1 MKMRNLS
8 RLANDYRSTSEEGA
22 YVLYWMQAAQR
33 FYYNPALEA
42 AALTA
47 ANRNLPLLVV
57 FCVDQDVPEA
67 NLRHYTFMLQGLEEL
82 ANELN
87 SKGIA
92 IHICQGSALE
102 VLPYYLRECIALFC
116 DRGYLNWQ
124 KEMRLQLR
132 GWCHSLEKSYYEI
145 DTEAV
150 VPVHLASTKEEYS
163 AATLRT
169 KILKLLP
176 LYLEREDPETYLKD
190 LPRFQNQPLLHP
202 GRPCF
207 VPKKGN
213 PHFLIQDLLPS
224 LKVDRCVPPSQFYY
238 GGRKEALRLL
248 QEFLKHR
255 YPSYAYRRSD
265 PGLNLQAELSPYL
278 HFGQISPVE
287 LVLAAQEYTN
297 IPLDSLSDLIKTKD
311 GLEMWDA
318 NLAAFCEELIVRREL
333 GFNFCQYNPD
343 YDQYS
348 ALPQW
353 AERTLEEHSPDP
365 RPTLYS
371 IAELEAAKTHDTYWN
386 AAQKELLITGKMHS
400 YMRMY
405 WGKKV
410 LEWSPDP
417 QSAFY
422 HLIYLNNRYSLD
434 GRDPCSFAGI
444 AWCFGKHDR
453 PWQEREIFGSV
464 RYMNSAGLERKFDM
478 QAYLRRIEGLN

>member
-1 MKMRNLS
+1 MKMKNLS
-8 RLANDYRSTSEEGA
+8 RLATDYRSKSEEGA

-33 FYYNPALEA
+33 LYYNPALEA
-42 AALTA
+42 AAQTA
-47 ANRNLPLLVV
+47 AFRGLPLLVV
-57 FCVDQDVPEA
+57 FCVDQEVPEA

-82 ANELN
+82 AFELD
-87 SKGIA
+87 SKGITM
-92 IHICQGSALE
+92 HICQGSALE
-102 VLPYYLRECIALFC
+102 VLPYYLRDCLALFC

-124 KEMRLQLR
+124 KELRLQLK

-150 VPVHLASTKEEYS
+150 VPVHLTSPKEEYS
-163 AATLRT
+163 AATLRS
-169 KILKLLP
+169 KLLKLLP
-176 LYLEREDPETYLKD
+176 LYLEREDMEPFISE
-190 LPRFQNQPLLHP
+190 LPRFQNPPLLHP

-207 VPKKGN
+207 IPKKGN
-213 PHFLIQDLLPS
+213 PHFLIQDLLPG
-224 LKVDRCVPPSQFYY
+224 LQIDRSVPPSQFYY

-248 QEFLKHR
+248 NEFIKHR
-255 YPSYAYRRSD
+255 FENYAEKRSD
-265 PGLNLQAELSPYL
+265 PGVNLQAELSPYL

-287 LVLAAQEYTN
+287 AVLAVQESTN
-297 IPLDSLSDLIKTKD
+297 IPLAAISSLIQTKE
-311 GLEMWDA
+311 GLDKWEA
-318 NLAAFCEELIVRREL
+318 NLAEFAEELIVRREL
-333 GFNFCQYNPD
+333 GFNFCYYTQD
-343 YDQYS
+343 YDQFS
-348 ALPQW
+348 ALPEW
-353 AERTLEEHSPDP
+353 AERTLESHSSDP

-371 IAELEAAKTHDTYWN
+371 IDELEAGKSHDLYWN
-386 AAQKELLITGKMHS
+386 AAQQELLITGKMHS

-422 HLIYLNNRYSLD
+422 HLIYLNNKYSLD

-453 PWQEREIFGSV
+453 PWQEREIFGTV